1 MNTTANVKIVEEF
14 WSNQS
19 ITQIKK
25 TNSNAVFQK
34 NGIRIDIL
42 SMSHLKRKKSMG
54 YISKTEK

>member
-34 NGIRIDIL
+34 IGIRIDIL